1 MVCSGDNLPRLRR
14 LLLALG
20 VVVLCLPAQA
30 SAGTLFVIDGRGWG
44 HGVGM
49 SQYGARGYAEAGW
62 GYQRILAHYYRG
74 TELRIV
80 PARPVRVLLAE
91 RLPAVQISSTKPFK
105 VVDARG
111 KVRRLK
117 AGHAEPRRGEAA
129 RSCACLCA
137 TCRAPRRCSWTG
149 RPTVVRCIVHR
160 QAGKLTIVN
169 RLPLDR
175 YLRGVVP
182 WEMPDDWQREALRAQ
197 SVVARSYA
205 LATLKPG
212 ALFDLYADT
221 RSQVYGGIRAE
232 AASTN
237 RAIGS
242 TAGRVLSWNGRVAT
256 TFYHSTSGG
265 RTVSNDEAWP
275 GATPV
280 PYLVSVSDPY
290 DGLSKLHRW
299 GPFRWT
305 PAEVGRKL
313 GVGVVRDLVVSRG
326 PSGRAAE
333 VTIKG
338 RSGVRTMLAQDFRRA
353 LDLRSTWFAVRVL
366 NLEQPRGRALA
377 VAGRPVVLKGFVRG
391 LGKVRLEQQV
401 NGGTWTNSPAC
412 ACSAGRALH
421 GQGRP
426 EAGDELPPRDA
437 ARRRRG
443 RHRQP
448 SLTSSLHGLTRPSR
462 RSGYRRLH
470 ETAASSRD
478 GGRGVPRVLCARR
491 RLAVRPLRASGRCVA
506 RVRAGNAR
514 RADRRA
520 RPDRRRPRPLHDQL
534 ARGREGPREEELGE
548 RGRGSRRTERP
559 RDRTGRDALRRS
571 ALGKRRPCSELG
583 AEVGLD
589 LRGVR
594 RRGREPLPWVKLWLV
609 WNEPNQRRWL
619 RPTTP
624 QTYVTKLLNPAYAR
638 NPQRDPGREGR
649 RRRHRSTRLDRRRL
663 PGRLD
668 PRYGRRGRAPGCL
681 RAQPV
686 SAQALR
692 DTLDRRLRALRDDH
706 DVDARAAAA
715 RGVAR
720 LRPAQADLADG
731 VRLPDEP
738 AGSCCSA
745 SPRRCRPAT

>member
-1 MVCSGDNLPRLRR
+1 MVCSRDNLPRLRR

-20 VVVLCLPAQA
+20 VIVLCLPAGA

-49 SQYGARGYAEAGW
+49 SQYGARGYAQAGW
-62 GYQRILAHYYRG
+62 GYERILAHYYRG

-91 RLPAVQISSTKPFK
+91 RLPAVQISSTKPFR

-111 KVRRLK
+111 KARKLK
-117 AGHAEPRRGEAA
+117 ADTQNLVAAKLKKVQLPLRYMPGGAPLQLDGTPYRGA
-129 RSCACLCA
+129 L
-137 TCRAPRRCSWTG
+137 
-149 RPTVVRCIVHR
+149 IVDR

-205 LATLKPG
+205 LATLKPR

-221 RSQVYGGIRAE
+221 RSQVYGGVRAE

-242 TAGRVLSWNGRVAT
+242 TAGRVLYWNGSVAT

-265 RTVSNDEAWP
+265 KTVSNDEAWP

-326 PSGRAAE
+326 LSGRASE

-338 RSGVRTMLAQDFRRA
+338 RAGARTMLAQDFRRA

-377 VAGRPVVLKGFVRG
+377 VARQPVVLKGFVRG
-391 LGKVRLEQQV
+391 LGRVRLEQQV
-401 NGGTWTNSPAC
+401 NGGAWRTVRRVRVRPD
-412 ACSAGRALH
+412 GRFTVEVAPK
-421 GQGRP
+421 R
-426 EAGDELPPRDA
+426 A
-437 ARRRRG
+437 
-443 RHRQP
+443 
-448 SLTSSLHGLTRPSR
+448 TS
-462 RSGYRRLH
+462 Y
-470 ETAASSRD
+470 
-478 GGRGVPRVLCARR
+478 
-491 RLAVRPLRASGRCVA
+491 RLATP
-506 RVRAGNAR
+506 
-514 RADRRA
+514 
-520 RPDRRRPRPLHDQL
+520 
-534 ARGREGPREEELGE
+534 
-548 RGRGSRRTERP
+548 
-559 RDRTGRDALRRS
+559 
-571 ALGKRRPCSELG
+571 LG
-583 AEVGLD
+583 AG
-589 LRGVR
+589 GA
-594 RRGREPLPWVKLWLV
+594 
-609 WNEPNQRRWL
+609 
-619 RPTTP
+619 
-624 QTYVTKLLNPAYAR
+624 VTVNA
-638 NPQRDPGREGR
+638 
-649 RRRHRSTRLDRRRL
+649 H
-663 PGRLD
+663 
-668 PRYGRRGRAPGCL
+668 
-681 RAQPV
+681 
-686 SAQALR
+686 
-692 DTLDRRLRALRDDH
+692 
-706 DVDARAAAA
+706 
-715 RGVAR
+715 
-720 LRPAQADLADG
+720 
-731 VRLPDEP
+731 
-738 AGSCCSA
+738 
-745 SPRRCRPAT
+745 